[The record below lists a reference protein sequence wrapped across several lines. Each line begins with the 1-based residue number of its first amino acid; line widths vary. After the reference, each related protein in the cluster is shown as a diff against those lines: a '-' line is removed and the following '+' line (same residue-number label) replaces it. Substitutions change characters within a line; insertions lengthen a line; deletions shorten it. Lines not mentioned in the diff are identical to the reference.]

1 MPWEVV
7 TIDLI
12 RQIEGFIAEYGNKE
26 GEGPKFIS
34 VNGKTCHELA
44 LTGLVMLNQD
54 FSKTFMGMH
63 YGIDPKQEADVVLS
77 GNIRQMKRKLM
88 FREETVS

>member
-12 RQIEGFIAEYGNKE
+12 HQIEGFIAEYVDQAHGAE
-26 GEGPKFIS
+26 PPFIS
-34 VNGKTCHELA
+34 VNAKTCHQLS
-44 LTGLVMLNQD
+44 LTGMVMANRD

-63 YGIDPKQEADVVLS
+63 YGIDPKQEADVVLA
-77 GNIRQMKRKLM
+77 GNHMQLKRKLM
-88 FREETVS
+88 FLDE